1 MGLLDE
7 LDKYRSVFDLIK
19 NDESYDKKRSTLTG
33 EEVFKLCQDRYEL
46 IQSILRPLK
55 KRLGENIEVIDIG
68 FVKPAEEE
76 GRISVWYSKDEKQ
89 YLFSI
94 SNLGFKDIE
103 ISSSDTKLERL
114 EFVLVNKGLILD
126 TFNQIDKDSLDIDI
140 SINSTSKKFNITDTL
155 KNFSIKDALGKLLTI
170 EGSHISYAKDGL
182 MYNKDKIVT
191 PNQKLKEALTID
203 ENIINMYRHL
213 RVYEEDIPS
222 VLIKKTNQWLV
233 YR

>member
-222 VLIKKTNQWLV
+222 VLIKKTNQ
-233 YR
+233 

>member
-19 NDESYDKKRSTLTG
+19 NDESYEKKRSVLTG

-46 IQSILRPLK
+46 MQSILRPLK

-76 GRISVWYSKDEKQ
+76 GRISVRYLKDEKQ

-94 SNLGFKDIE
+94 SNLGFKDVE

-140 SINSTSKKFNITDTL
+140 SMNSTSKKFNITDTL

-191 PNQKLKEALTID
+191 PNQKLKDALEID

-222 VLIKKTNQWLV
+222 VLIKKTNQ
-233 YR
+233 

>member
-19 NDESYDKKRSTLTG
+19 NDESYEKKRSVLTG

-46 IQSILRPLK
+46 MQSILRPLK

-76 GRISVWYSKDEKQ
+76 GRISVRYLKDEKQ

-94 SNLGFKDIE
+94 SNLGFKDVE

-140 SINSTSKKFNITDTL
+140 SMNSTSKKFNITDTL

-191 PNQKLKEALTID
+191 PNQKLKDALEID

-222 VLIKKTNQWLV
+222 VLIKKTNQWLA